1 MTRMSNDEWRQFVTE
16 GPRLGNVAICR
27 PPGTPHVTP
36 ICFVVDGD
44 ELIFTT
50 HPGSVKGRSV
60 APGGRVAVC
69 VSGEEYPFR
78 FAMIEG
84 ESTLSPDPDELLQ
97 VGQAIGRRYYP
108 SQDPAEFAQSL
119 ASAGFAVVRVRITNV
134 IAHRD
139 LG

>member
-1 MTRMSNDEWRQFVTE
+1 MTNMSNDEWREFVTE
-16 GPRLGNVAICR
+16 GSRLGNLAICR
-27 PPGTPHVTP
+27 PPGMPHVTP
-36 ICFVVDGD
+36 ICFVVEGD

-50 HPGSVKGRSV
+50 QPGSVKGRSI
-60 APGGRVAVC
+60 ARESRVAMC
-69 VSGEEYPFR
+69 VSGEEHPYR

-97 VGQAIGRRYYP
+97 AGQAIGRRYFP
-108 SQDPAEFAQSL
+108 AQDPAEFAQSL